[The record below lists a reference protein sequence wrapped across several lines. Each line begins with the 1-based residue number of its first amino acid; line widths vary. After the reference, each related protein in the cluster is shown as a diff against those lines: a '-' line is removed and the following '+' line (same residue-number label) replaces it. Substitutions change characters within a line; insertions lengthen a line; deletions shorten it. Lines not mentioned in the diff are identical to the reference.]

1 MILGPEGKKHFDLKY
16 SKAIMDCFCFWEGEG
31 KKADQGIFLIP
42 KTELASSL
50 RLQGEALWPVHVA
63 PAANPHTSTP
73 HRCWQDAYKFRER
86 KVVYTAML

>member
-1 MILGPEGKKHFDLKY
+1 MTLGPEGKKHFDLKY
-16 SKAIMDCFCFWEGEG
+16 SKELWTVSVSGREKE

-50 RLQGEALWPVHVA
+50 RLQGEALWLRHVA

-73 HRCWQDAYKFRER
+73 HCC
-86 KVVYTAML
+86 